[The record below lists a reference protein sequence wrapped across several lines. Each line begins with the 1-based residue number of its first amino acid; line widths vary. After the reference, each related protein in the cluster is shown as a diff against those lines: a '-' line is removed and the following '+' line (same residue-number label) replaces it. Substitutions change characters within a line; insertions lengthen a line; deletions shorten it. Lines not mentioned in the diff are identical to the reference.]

1 MIREQAIDQD
11 ASTMDRGPSDGSMNN
26 KRLDGGWI
34 SEQLKDRWMDQGPIE
49 GTMDG
54 ASGGWISVSLVR
66 R

>member
-1 MIREQAIDQD
+1 
-11 ASTMDRGPSDGSMNN
+11 MDRGPSDGSMNN